1 MMEDEPEA
9 DLLHDLVNNI
19 PEDMAAY
26 NANLDRVM
34 SAINAEDLELE
45 YIWGDTFFLPVTPPT
60 YI

>member
-45 YIWGDTFFLPVTPPT
+45 YI
-60 YI
+60 